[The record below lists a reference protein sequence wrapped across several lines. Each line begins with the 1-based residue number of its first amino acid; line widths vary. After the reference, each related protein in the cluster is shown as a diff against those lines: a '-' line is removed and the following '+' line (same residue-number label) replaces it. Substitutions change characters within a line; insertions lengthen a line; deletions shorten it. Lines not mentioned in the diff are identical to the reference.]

1 MNLLLKCFFPD
12 KQLEVALESL
22 PDMPDVDVSRFELLD
37 GGSQWTVTF
46 PADAGDV
53 PSLFLDSSGLSG
65 TMLLASVSEDVA
77 GEILGGTFQ
86 LYSNDGSGSGFPAGN
101 EGRYLGLQNK
111 GQNSTGRST
120 PLAWNSNVNDV
131 RKALEFLL
139 PSYASQGG

>member
-1 MNLLLKCFFPD
+1 MKSFFPH
-12 KQLEVALESL
+12 KQLETALESL
-22 PDMPDVDVSRFELLD
+22 PDMPDVDVSRFEFLN

-86 LYSNDGSGSGFPAGN
+86 LYSNDGYDFGLPAGN
-101 EGRYLGLQNK
+101 ERLHLGLQNK
-111 GQNSTGRST
+111 GHNSMERST
-120 PLAWNSNVNDV
+120 PLNWNSSVNDV

-139 PSYASQGG
+139 PSHPYQGG